1 MIIRF
6 TVLEDIL
13 AFSVPIPTGIAF
25 IRDSLNYL
33 MCRFIFTC
41 KYYVIIKNNVSL
53 YLEIPLNTIKK
64 KK

>member
-1 MIIRF
+1 M
-6 TVLEDIL
+6 LEDIL
-13 AFSVPIPTGIAF
+13 AFSVPIPTGIAI

-33 MCRFIFTC
+33 MYRFIFTC